1 MPHIAPAILKRRGGF
16 SGTSK
21 RPPLWVLGP
30 ETAIGTSAPLWVP
43 IVISGPRTHSGALA
57 LWAEKLP
64 TPHGWGRLHEARL
77 ATLDVSW
84 RTKPTTTAS
93 PHLDSVKVDILQHLI
108 EPRNADRRQLVPAL
122 PLRTCRV

>member
-1 MPHIAPAILKRRGGF
+1 MPRIAPAILKPRWF

-30 ETAIGTSAPLWVP
+30 ETATGTVP

-57 LWAEKLP
+57 LGAEKLP
-64 TPHGWGRLHEARL
+64 TPQGWGRPHEACL

-108 EPRNADRRQLVPAL
+108 EPRNVARRQLEPAL
-122 PLRTCRV
+122 PLRSCRV

>member
-1 MPHIAPAILKRRGGF
+1 MPHIAPVILKRRPGF
-16 SGTSK
+16 LGTPK
-21 RPPLWVLGP
+21 RPPLWYLGP
-30 ETAIGTSAPLWVP
+30 EIAMRDSP
-43 IVISGPRTHSGALA
+43 IVISGSRYHSGALA

-64 TPHGWGRLHEARL
+64 TPQGWGRPHEARL

-108 EPRNADRRQLVPAL
+108 EPRNAASR
-122 PLRTCRV
+122 

>member
-1 MPHIAPAILKRRGGF
+1 MPHIALAILKRRGGF

-30 ETAIGTSAPLWVP
+30 ETATGT
-43 IVISGPRTHSGALA
+43 LA

-64 TPHGWGRLHEARL
+64 TPQCWGRPHETRL

-93 PHLDSVKVDILQHLI
+93 MHLDSVKVDILQHLI
-108 EPRNADRRQLVPAL
+108 EPRNVDRRQLVPAL